1 MYRIPSTLNG
11 DLDYTQSLIDQFKT
25 GEIQAGQLKSNRV
38 PMGIYEQRK
47 NQHYM
52 LRLRCAGGLVT
63 PEQLAKIAFVGHQLS
78 TSHLHVTTRQ
88 EIQIHNVDIE
98 DAIPALKKL
107 EKVGISSAGGGGNTV
122 RNMMVD
128 DRSGLTADEE
138 FDVYPYVE
146 ELTSRLI
153 AEKDSFTMPR
163 KYKVAIDTSVA
174 TANYSYIADLGLQA
188 RIKDGQRGFR
198 VLIAG
203 SAASNA
209 HTGWE
214 VFDFLPEK
222 DLYRAAKALKNW
234 FHKYGNRR
242 NRHKARMRYVFYKYG
257 TEEAKRLYLE
267 EFEELKKDGSIDF
280 EASALPLE
288 HHKPSFSPLGEKEVK
303 SEERRVKN
311 SNPLGVPADLQSDG
325 KQGTSK
331 NEIIDVEAFETW
343 KRRYAHK
350 QTNAEGLKENLWYA
364 YIPLRHGNNSTDFF
378 AEVAEYLGNYG
389 NDVIRF
395 TKKEQIQVRNI
406 PEEYLTNI
414 YAFFKKLGVYQ
425 IDYPVVVT
433 NLTCCTGADTC
444 RLGICLPKGA
454 IDGIAKQLLD
464 SDLNLDAIPDFELR
478 MNGCTNICALATW
491 GDLGFSG
498 RVGRVGDDPY
508 PAYTIWLPVKGKHEI
523 DLQQGYI
530 AAKKIPAFVE
540 DYLRDVIAEQANY
553 ADYYEYVAKRGV
565 NIVKDLIAKY
575 KEVAPYSEKPDTFFD
590 FGDDEKFSLI
600 KYGKA
605 ECSAGLFDIIEID
618 QDTIREK
625 RKEVE
630 QLLENT
636 PQGVPADLQSAGKQA
651 ISGGSKVP
659 ADLKSDGKQ
668 GTSKI
673 EKLLHDIVFSENRML
688 LVTRG
693 LDPRTDEDVYQGF
706 EKEFIAAGIIPQ
718 KFKVL
723 TEKAR
728 NNESLISEKPLID
741 ELADLLND
749 LYQNMDD
756 SLQFKLPAA
765 QSPTDN
771 TDNTD
776 SKEKSAES
784 AKSARPKNGSE
795 KEEKSVSSV
804 KSVGQKTGS
813 EKEEKSVSS
822 VKSVGQKNTS
832 EKEQKSVSSVKS
844 ARQKNTSEKEQK
856 SSAGEPEAISPD
868 VKKDFRGVMCPMN
881 FVKTKIALTP
891 MQSGQILEI
900 LLDDG
905 APIENVPGSVK
916 NEGHTILSTEKVEN
930 YWKVLIKKK

>member
-11 DLDYTQSLIDQFKT
+11 DLDYTQSLIDQFKA

-188 RIKDGQRGFR
+188 RIKDGERGFR

-280 EASALPLE
+280 EAPALPLE
-288 HHKPSFSPLGEKEVK
+288 HHKPSFSPLDA
-303 SEERRVKN
+303 
-311 SNPLGVPADLQSDG
+311 PTD
-325 KQGTSK
+325 
-331 NEIIDVEAFETW
+331 FETW

-414 YAFFKKLGVYQ
+414 YAFFKKLGIYQ

-508 PAYTIWLPVKGKHEI
+508 PAYTVWLPVKGKHEI

-575 KEVAPYSEKPDTFFD
+575 KEIAPYSEEPDTFFD

-630 QLLENT
+630 LL
-636 PQGVPADLQSAGKQA
+636 K
-651 ISGGSKVP
+651 
-659 ADLKSDGKQ
+659 

-693 LDPRTDEDVYQGF
+693 LDPRTDDDVYNGF

-718 KFKVL
+718 KFKIL
-723 TEKAR
+723 TDKAR
-728 NNESLISEKPLID
+728 NNESLIAYKPLID

-756 SLQFKLPAA
+756 SLQFKLPA
-765 QSPTDN
+765 
-771 TDNTD
+771 
-776 SKEKSAES
+776 EKASVEQVSEEKNSEEKASAEEE
-784 AKSARPKNGSE
+784 SE
-795 KEEKSVSSV
+795 NIV
-804 KSVGQKTGS
+804 
-813 EKEEKSVSS
+813 
-822 VKSVGQKNTS
+822 
-832 EKEQKSVSSVKS
+832 
-844 ARQKNTSEKEQK
+844 
-856 SSAGEPEAISPD
+856 PD

-930 YWKVLIKKK
+930 HWKVLIRKK

>member
-11 DLDYTQSLIDQFKT
+11 DLDYTQSLIDQFKA

-280 EASALPLE
+280 EAPALPLE
-288 HHKPSFSPLGEKEVK
+288 HHKPNF
-303 SEERRVKN
+303 
-311 SNPLGVPADLQSDG
+311 PALKAPTD
-325 KQGTSK
+325 
-331 NEIIDVEAFETW
+331 FETW

-350 QTNAEGLKENLWYA
+350 QTNAKGLKENLWYA

-454 IDGIAKQLLD
+454 IDGIAKQLLN
-464 SDLNLDAIPDFELR
+464 SNLNLDAIPDFELR

-553 ADYYEYVAKRGV
+553 TDYYDYVAKRGV
-565 NIVKDLIAKY
+565 NIVKELIAKY
-575 KEVAPYSEKPDTFFD
+575 KEVAPYSEEPDTFFD

-630 QLLENT
+630 LLMGNI
-636 PQGVPADLQSAGKQA
+636 PQGIPADLQSDGKQA
-651 ISGGSKVP
+651 
-659 ADLKSDGKQ
+659 
-668 GTSKI
+668 TSKI

-723 TEKAR
+723 TDKAR
-728 NNESLISEKPLID
+728 NSESLIAEKPLID
-741 ELADLLND
+741 ELANLLND

-756 SLQFKLPAA
+756 SLQFKFPAV
-765 QSPTDN
+765 QSPTDF

-784 AKSARPKNGSE
+784 NSE
-795 KEEKSVSSV
+795 EEESVSFV
-804 KSVGQKTGS
+804 KSVGQKSRS
-813 EKEEKSVSS
+813 ENEEKSVSS

-832 EKEQKSVSSVKS
+832 E
-844 ARQKNTSEKEQK
+844 NEQK
-856 SSAGEPEAISPD
+856 SSAGEQEAISPD

>member
-11 DLDYTQSLIDQFKT
+11 DLDYTQSLIDQFKA
-25 GEIQAGQLKSNRV
+25 GEIPAGQLKSNRV

-280 EASALPLE
+280 KAPALPLE
-288 HHKPSFSPLGEKEVK
+288 HHKPNFPPLKA
-303 SEERRVKN
+303 
-311 SNPLGVPADLQSDG
+311 PTD
-325 KQGTSK
+325 
-331 NEIIDVEAFETW
+331 FETW

-454 IDGIAKQLLD
+454 IDGIAKQLLN
-464 SDLNLDAIPDFELR
+464 SNLNLDAIPDFELR

-540 DYLRDVIAEQANY
+540 DYLRDVIAEQVNY
-553 ADYYEYVAKRGV
+553 ADYYDYVAKRGV
-565 NIVKDLIAKY
+565 NIVKELIAKY
-575 KEVAPYSEKPDTFFD
+575 KEVAPYSEEPDTFFD

-630 QLLENT
+630 LLMGNT
-636 PQGVPADLQSAGKQA
+636 PQGVPADLQSDGKQA
-651 ISGGSKVP
+651 I
-659 ADLKSDGKQ
+659 
-668 GTSKI
+668 SKI

-693 LDPRTDEDVYQGF
+693 LDPRTDEDVYNGF

-723 TEKAR
+723 TDKAR
-728 NNESLISEKPLID
+728 NNESLIEQKPLID

-756 SLQFKLPAA
+756 SLQFKLPA
-765 QSPTDN
+765 
-771 TDNTD
+771 
-776 SKEKSAES
+776 EKTPVEQIA
-784 AKSARPKNGSE
+784 
-795 KEEKSVSSV
+795 EEKAPA
-804 KSVGQKTGS
+804 
-813 EKEEKSVSS
+813 EKASAAEETETIV
-822 VKSVGQKNTS
+822 
-832 EKEQKSVSSVKS
+832 
-844 ARQKNTSEKEQK
+844 
-856 SSAGEPEAISPD
+856 PD

>member
-11 DLDYTQSLIDQFKT
+11 DLDYTQSLIDQFKA

-122 RNMMVD
+122 RNIMVD

-280 EASALPLE
+280 EAPALPLE
-288 HHKPSFSPLGEKEVK
+288 HHKPNFPPLKT
-303 SEERRVKN
+303 
-311 SNPLGVPADLQSDG
+311 PTD
-325 KQGTSK
+325 
-331 NEIIDVEAFETW
+331 FETW

-454 IDGIAKQLLD
+454 IDGIAKQLLN
-464 SDLNLDAIPDFELR
+464 SNLNLDAIPDFELR

-540 DYLRDVIAEQANY
+540 DYLRDVIAEKANY
-553 ADYYEYVAKRGV
+553 ADYYDYVAKRGV
-565 NIVKDLIAKY
+565 NIVKELIAKY
-575 KEVAPYSEKPDTFFD
+575 KEVAPYSEEPDTFFD

-630 QLLENT
+630 QLL
-636 PQGVPADLQSAGKQA
+636 
-651 ISGGSKVP
+651 
-659 ADLKSDGKQ
+659 SDGKQ
-668 GTSKI
+668 NTGKI

-693 LDPRTDEDVYQGF
+693 LDPRTDEDVYYGF

-723 TEKAR
+723 TDKAR
-728 NNESLISEKPLID
+728 NNESLIEQKPLID

-756 SLQFKLPAA
+756 SLQFKLPAV
-765 QSPTDN
+765 QSPTDF

-776 SKEKSAES
+776 SKGKSA
-784 AKSARPKNGSE
+784 
-795 KEEKSVSSV
+795 
-804 KSVGQKTGS
+804 GQKNRS
-813 EKEEKSVSS
+813 EDEEKSVSS

-832 EKEQKSVSSVKS
+832 E
-844 ARQKNTSEKEQK
+844 NEQK
-856 SSAGEPEAISPD
+856 SSAGEPEAVSPD

-916 NEGHTILSTEKVEN
+916 NEGHTILFTEKVEN

>member
-280 EASALPLE
+280 EAPTLPLE
-288 HHKPSFSPLGEKEVK
+288 HHKPSFSPLSEKEVK
-303 SEERRVKN
+303 SEERRVNN
-311 SNPLGVPADLQSDG
+311 SSDFFD
-325 KQGTSK
+325 S
-331 NEIIDVEAFETW
+331 EAFETW

-454 IDGIAKQLLD
+454 IDGIAKQLLN

-553 ADYYEYVAKRGV
+553 ADYYDYVAKRGV
-565 NIVKDLIAKY
+565 NIVKELIAKY
-575 KEVAPYSEKPDTFFD
+575 KEVAPYSEEPDTFFD

-630 QLLENT
+630 LLMGNT
-636 PQGVPADLQSAGKQA
+636 PQGVPADLQS
-651 ISGGSKVP
+651 
-659 ADLKSDGKQ
+659 DGKQ
-668 GTSKI
+668 ETSKI

-693 LDPRTDEDVYQGF
+693 LDPRTDEDVYNGF

-723 TEKAR
+723 TDKAR
-728 NNESLISEKPLID
+728 NNESLIAEKPLID

-756 SLQFKLPAA
+756 SLQFKLPAV

-771 TDNTD
+771 TD
-776 SKEKSAES
+776 SKGKSAES
-784 AKSARPKNGSE
+784 NS
-795 KEEKSVSSV
+795 KEEKSA
-804 KSVGQKTGS
+804 GQKNRS
-813 EKEEKSVSS
+813 EKED
-822 VKSVGQKNTS
+822 
-832 EKEQKSVSSVKS
+832 KSVSSVKS
-844 ARQKNTSEKEQK
+844 AGQKNTNENEQK
-856 SSAGEPEAISPD
+856 SSAGEPGATSPD

>member
-11 DLDYTQSLIDQFKT
+11 DLDYTQSLIDQFKA

-280 EASALPLE
+280 EAPALPLE
-288 HHKPSFSPLGEKEVK
+288 HHKPNF
-303 SEERRVKN
+303 
-311 SNPLGVPADLQSDG
+311 PALNAPTD
-325 KQGTSK
+325 
-331 NEIIDVEAFETW
+331 FETW
-343 KRRYAHK
+343 KHRYAHK

-454 IDGIAKQLLD
+454 IDGIAKQLLN
-464 SDLNLDAIPDFELR
+464 SNLNLDAIPDFELR

-553 ADYYEYVAKRGV
+553 ADYYDYVAKRGV
-565 NIVKDLIAKY
+565 NIVKELIAKY
-575 KEVAPYSEKPDTFFD
+575 KEVAPYSEEPDTFFD

-630 QLLENT
+630 LLMGNT
-636 PQGVPADLQSAGKQA
+636 PLGVLADLQS
-651 ISGGSKVP
+651 
-659 ADLKSDGKQ
+659 DGKQ
-668 GTSKI
+668 ETSKI

-693 LDPRTDEDVYQGF
+693 LDPRTDEDVYNGF

-723 TEKAR
+723 TDKAR
-728 NNESLISEKPLID
+728 NNESLIEQKPLID

-756 SLQFKLPAA
+756 SLQFKLTA
-765 QSPTDN
+765 
-771 TDNTD
+771 
-776 SKEKSAES
+776 EKTPVEQVA
-784 AKSARPKNGSE
+784 
-795 KEEKSVSSV
+795 EEKNA
-804 KSVGQKTGS
+804 
-813 EKEEKSVSS
+813 EEKAPAEQVSE
-822 VKSVGQKNTS
+822 
-832 EKEQKSVSSVKS
+832 EKAPAEKAS
-844 ARQKNTSEKEQK
+844 AAEETET
-856 SSAGEPEAISPD
+856 IVPD

-891 MQSGQILEI
+891 MLSGQILEI

>member
-1 MYRIPSTLNG
+1 
-11 DLDYTQSLIDQFKT
+11 
-25 GEIQAGQLKSNRV
+25 
-38 PMGIYEQRK
+38 
-47 NQHYM
+47 
-52 LRLRCAGGLVT
+52 
-63 PEQLAKIAFVGHQLS
+63 
-78 TSHLHVTTRQ
+78 
-88 EIQIHNVDIE
+88 
-98 DAIPALKKL
+98 
-107 EKVGISSAGGGGNTV
+107 
-122 RNMMVD
+122 
-128 DRSGLTADEE
+128 
-138 FDVYPYVE
+138 
-146 ELTSRLI
+146 
-153 AEKDSFTMPR
+153 
-163 KYKVAIDTSVA
+163 
-174 TANYSYIADLGLQA
+174 
-188 RIKDGQRGFR
+188 
-198 VLIAG
+198 
-203 SAASNA
+203 
-209 HTGWE
+209 
-214 VFDFLPEK
+214 
-222 DLYRAAKALKNW
+222 
-234 FHKYGNRR
+234 
-242 NRHKARMRYVFYKYG
+242 MRYVFYKYG

-267 EFEELKKDGSIDF
+267 EFKELKKDGSIDF
-280 EASALPLE
+280 EAPALPLE
-288 HHKPSFSPLGEKEVK
+288 HHKPNFPPLKA
-303 SEERRVKN
+303 
-311 SNPLGVPADLQSDG
+311 PTD
-325 KQGTSK
+325 
-331 NEIIDVEAFETW
+331 FETW

-454 IDGIAKQLLD
+454 IDGIAKQLLN
-464 SDLNLDAIPDFELR
+464 SNLNLDAIPDFELR

-553 ADYYEYVAKRGV
+553 ADYYDYVAKRGV

-575 KEVAPYSEKPDTFFD
+575 KEVAPYSEEPDTFFD

-630 QLLENT
+630 QLL
-636 PQGVPADLQSAGKQA
+636 
-651 ISGGSKVP
+651 
-659 ADLKSDGKQ
+659 SDGKQ
-668 GTSKI
+668 NTGKI

-693 LDPRTDEDVYQGF
+693 LDPRTDEDVYNGF

-718 KFKVL
+718 KFKIL
-723 TEKAR
+723 TDKAR
-728 NNESLISEKPLID
+728 NNESLIAEKPLID
-741 ELADLLND
+741 ELAQLLND

-756 SLQFKLPAA
+756 SLQFKLPSDNS
-765 QSPTDN
+765 QTDAK
-771 TDNTD
+771 D
-776 SKEKSAES
+776 SKEKDNQ
-784 AKSARPKNGSE
+784 K
-795 KEEKSVSSV
+795 EKSVESV
-804 KSVGQKTGS
+804 KSVCVS
-813 EKEEKSVSS
+813 KS
-822 VKSVGQKNTS
+822 KNAND
-832 EKEQKSVSSVKS
+832 KS
-844 ARQKNTSEKEQK
+844 AEST
-856 SSAGEPEAISPD
+856 AISL
-868 VKKDFRGVMCPMN
+868 M
-881 FVKTKIALTP
+881 
-891 MQSGQILEI
+891 
-900 LLDDG
+900 
-905 APIENVPGSVK
+905 
-916 NEGHTILSTEKVEN
+916 
-930 YWKVLIKKK
+930 

>member
-11 DLDYTQSLIDQFKT
+11 DLDYTQSLIDQFKA

-280 EASALPLE
+280 EAPALPLE
-288 HHKPSFSPLGEKEVK
+288 HHKPSFSPLSEKEVK
-303 SEERRVKN
+303 SEERRVNN
-311 SNPLGVPADLQSDG
+311 SCDFFDA
-325 KQGTSK
+325 
-331 NEIIDVEAFETW
+331 EAFETW

-454 IDGIAKQLLD
+454 IDGIAKQLLN

-575 KEVAPYSEKPDTFFD
+575 KEIAPYSEEPDTFFD

-630 QLLENT
+630 QLLGNI
-636 PQGVPADLQSAGKQA
+636 PQGIPADLQS
-651 ISGGSKVP
+651 
-659 ADLKSDGKQ
+659 DGKQ
-668 GTSKI
+668 ETSKI

-693 LDPRTDEDVYQGF
+693 LDPRTDEDVYNGF

-723 TEKAR
+723 TDKAR
-728 NNESLISEKPLID
+728 NNESLIAEKPLID

-756 SLQFKLPAA
+756 SLQFKLPAV
-765 QSPTDN
+765 QGPTDN

-776 SKEKSAES
+776 SKEKSVGEE
-784 AKSARPKNGSE
+784 NGSE
-795 KEEKSVSSV
+795 N
-804 KSVGQKTGS
+804 
-813 EKEEKSVSS
+813 EEKSVSS

-832 EKEQKSVSSVKS
+832 ENEQKSVSSVKS
-844 ARQKNTSEKEQK
+844 AGQKDASENEQK

-868 VKKDFRGVMCPMN
+868 IKKDFRGVMCPMN

>member
-11 DLDYTQSLIDQFKT
+11 DLDYTQSLIDQFKA

-163 KYKVAIDTSVA
+163 KYKVAIDTNVA

-257 TEEAKRLYLE
+257 TEEAKRLYLD

-280 EASALPLE
+280 EAPALPLE
-288 HHKPSFSPLGEKEVK
+288 HHKPNFPPLKT
-303 SEERRVKN
+303 
-311 SNPLGVPADLQSDG
+311 PTD
-325 KQGTSK
+325 
-331 NEIIDVEAFETW
+331 FETW

-454 IDGIAKQLLD
+454 IDGIAKQLLN
-464 SDLNLDAIPDFELR
+464 SNLNLDAIPDFELR

-553 ADYYEYVAKRGV
+553 ADYYDYVAKRGV

-575 KEVAPYSEKPDTFFD
+575 KEVAPYSEEPDTFFD

-630 QLLENT
+630 LLMGNI
-636 PQGVPADLQSAGKQA
+636 PQGVPADLQS
-651 ISGGSKVP
+651 
-659 ADLKSDGKQ
+659 DGKQ
-668 GTSKI
+668 KTSKI

-706 EKEFIAAGIIPQ
+706 EKEFIAVGIIPQ

-728 NNESLISEKPLID
+728 NNKSLIAEKPLID
-741 ELADLLND
+741 ELAQLLND

-756 SLQFKLPAA
+756 SLQFKLPSDSS
-765 QSPTDN
+765 QTDAK
-771 TDNTD
+771 D
-776 SKEKSAES
+776 SKEKDNQKEKSVES
-784 AKSARPKNGSE
+784 VKSVGPKNGSE
-795 KEEKSVSSV
+795 
-804 KSVGQKTGS
+804 
-813 EKEEKSVSS
+813 
-822 VKSVGQKNTS
+822 N
-832 EKEQKSVSSVKS
+832 EQKSP
-844 ARQKNTSEKEQK
+844 
-856 SSAGEPEAISPD
+856 AGEPEAVSPD

>member
-11 DLDYTQSLIDQFKT
+11 DLDYTQSLIDQFKA

-214 VFDFLPEK
+214 VFYFLPEK

-280 EASALPLE
+280 EAPALPLE
-288 HHKPSFSPLGEKEVK
+288 HHKPNFPPLKA
-303 SEERRVKN
+303 
-311 SNPLGVPADLQSDG
+311 PTD
-325 KQGTSK
+325 
-331 NEIIDVEAFETW
+331 FETW

-454 IDGIAKQLLD
+454 IDGIAKQLLN
-464 SDLNLDAIPDFELR
+464 SNLNLDAIPDFELR

-530 AAKKIPAFVE
+530 TAKKIPAFVE

-553 ADYYEYVAKRGV
+553 ANYYDYVAKRGV
-565 NIVKDLIAKY
+565 NIVKELIAKY
-575 KEVAPYSEKPDTFFD
+575 KEVAPYSEEPDTFFD

-630 QLLENT
+630 LLMGNT
-636 PQGVPADLQSAGKQA
+636 PLGVPADLQS
-651 ISGGSKVP
+651 
-659 ADLKSDGKQ
+659 DGKQ
-668 GTSKI
+668 ETSKI

-693 LDPRTDEDVYQGF
+693 LDPRTDEDVYNGF

-723 TEKAR
+723 TDKAR
-728 NNESLISEKPLID
+728 NNKSLIAEKPLID
-741 ELADLLND
+741 ELAQLLND

-756 SLQFKLPAA
+756 SLQFKLPSDSS
-765 QSPTDN
+765 QTDAK
-771 TDNTD
+771 D
-776 SKEKSAES
+776 SKEKDNQ
-784 AKSARPKNGSE
+784 K
-795 KEEKSVSSV
+795 EKSVESV
-804 KSVGQKTGS
+804 KSVCVSESKNE
-813 EKEEKSVSS
+813 EKE
-822 VKSVGQKNTS
+822 
-832 EKEQKSVSSVKS
+832 S
-844 ARQKNTSEKEQK
+844 A
-856 SSAGEPEAISPD
+856 AISPD

>member
-11 DLDYTQSLIDQFKT
+11 DLDYTQSLIDQFKA

-267 EFEELKKDGSIDF
+267 EFEKLKKDGSIDF
-280 EASALPLE
+280 EAPALPLE
-288 HHKPSFSPLGEKEVK
+288 HHKPNFPPLKA
-303 SEERRVKN
+303 
-311 SNPLGVPADLQSDG
+311 PTD
-325 KQGTSK
+325 
-331 NEIIDVEAFETW
+331 FETW

-454 IDGIAKQLLD
+454 INGIAKQLLN

-553 ADYYEYVAKRGV
+553 ADYYDYVAKRGV

-575 KEVAPYSEKPDTFFD
+575 KEVAPYSEEPDTFFD

-630 QLLENT
+630 LLMGNI
-636 PQGVPADLQSAGKQA
+636 PQGVPADLQSDGKQA
-651 ISGGSKVP
+651 
-659 ADLKSDGKQ
+659 
-668 GTSKI
+668 TSKI

-693 LDPRTDEDVYQGF
+693 LDPRTDEDVYNGF

-723 TEKAR
+723 TDKAR
-728 NNESLISEKPLID
+728 NNESLIEQKPLID

-756 SLQFKLPAA
+756 SLQFKLP
-765 QSPTDN
+765 T
-771 TDNTD
+771 
-776 SKEKSAES
+776 EKTPVEQVV
-784 AKSARPKNGSE
+784 
-795 KEEKSVSSV
+795 EEKNA
-804 KSVGQKTGS
+804 
-813 EKEEKSVSS
+813 EEKAPAEQVSEEKAPAEQ
-822 VKSVGQKNTS
+822 VS
-832 EKEQKSVSSVKS
+832 EEKAPAEKAS
-844 ARQKNTSEKEQK
+844 AAEETET
-856 SSAGEPEAISPD
+856 IVPD

>member
-11 DLDYTQSLIDQFKT
+11 DLDYTQSLIDQFKA

-280 EASALPLE
+280 EAPALPLE
-288 HHKPSFSPLGEKEVK
+288 HHKPNF
-303 SEERRVKN
+303 
-311 SNPLGVPADLQSDG
+311 PALKAPTD
-325 KQGTSK
+325 
-331 NEIIDVEAFETW
+331 FETW

-454 IDGIAKQLLD
+454 IDGIAKQLLN
-464 SDLNLDAIPDFELR
+464 SNLNLDAIPDFELR

-553 ADYYEYVAKRGV
+553 ADYYDYVAKRGV
-565 NIVKDLIAKY
+565 NIVKELIAKY
-575 KEVAPYSEKPDTFFD
+575 KEVAPYSEEPDTFFD

-630 QLLENT
+630 LLMGNI
-636 PQGVPADLQSAGKQA
+636 PLGVTADLQS
-651 ISGGSKVP
+651 
-659 ADLKSDGKQ
+659 DGKQ
-668 GTSKI
+668 NTGKI

-693 LDPRTDEDVYQGF
+693 LDPRTDEDVYNGF

-723 TEKAR
+723 TDKAR
-728 NNESLISEKPLID
+728 NNESLIEQKPLID

-756 SLQFKLPAA
+756 SLQFKLPA
-765 QSPTDN
+765 
-771 TDNTD
+771 
-776 SKEKSAES
+776 EKTPVEQDA
-784 AKSARPKNGSE
+784 
-795 KEEKSVSSV
+795 EEKNA
-804 KSVGQKTGS
+804 
-813 EKEEKSVSS
+813 EEKAPAEQVSE
-822 VKSVGQKNTS
+822 
-832 EKEQKSVSSVKS
+832 EKAPAEKAS
-844 ARQKNTSEKEQK
+844 AAEETETI
-856 SSAGEPEAISPD
+856 APD

>member
-11 DLDYTQSLIDQFKT
+11 DLDYTQSLIDQFKA

-63 PEQLAKIAFVGHQLS
+63 PKQLAKIAFVGHQLS

-280 EASALPLE
+280 EAPALPLE
-288 HHKPSFSPLGEKEVK
+288 HHKPNFPPLKT
-303 SEERRVKN
+303 
-311 SNPLGVPADLQSDG
+311 PTD
-325 KQGTSK
+325 
-331 NEIIDVEAFETW
+331 FETW

-350 QTNAEGLKENLWYA
+350 QTNVEGLKENLWYA

-414 YAFFKKLGVYQ
+414 YVFFKKLGVYQ

-454 IDGIAKQLLD
+454 IDGIAKQLLN
-464 SDLNLDAIPDFELR
+464 SNLNLDAIPDFELR

-553 ADYYEYVAKRGV
+553 ADYYDYVAKRGV

-575 KEVAPYSEKPDTFFD
+575 KEVAPYSEEPDTFFD

-630 QLLENT
+630 LLMKNI
-636 PQGVPADLQSAGKQA
+636 PQGVSADLQADGKQA
-651 ISGGSKVP
+651 
-659 ADLKSDGKQ
+659 
-668 GTSKI
+668 TSKI

-693 LDPRTDEDVYQGF
+693 LDPRTDEDVYNGF

-723 TEKAR
+723 TDKAR
-728 NNESLISEKPLID
+728 NNESLIEQKPLID

-756 SLQFKLPAA
+756 SLQFKLPA
-765 QSPTDN
+765 
-771 TDNTD
+771 
-776 SKEKSAES
+776 EKTPVEQVA
-784 AKSARPKNGSE
+784 
-795 KEEKSVSSV
+795 EEK
-804 KSVGQKTGS
+804 TA
-813 EKEEKSVSS
+813 EEKAPAEQVSE
-822 VKSVGQKNTS
+822 
-832 EKEQKSVSSVKS
+832 EKAPAEKAS
-844 ARQKNTSEKEQK
+844 AAEETET
-856 SSAGEPEAISPD
+856 IVPD

>member
-11 DLDYTQSLIDQFKT
+11 DLDYTQSLIDQFKA

-78 TSHLHVTTRQ
+78 TSHLHITTRQ

-280 EASALPLE
+280 EAPALPLE
-288 HHKPSFSPLGEKEVK
+288 HHKPNFPPLKA
-303 SEERRVKN
+303 
-311 SNPLGVPADLQSDG
+311 PTD
-325 KQGTSK
+325 
-331 NEIIDVEAFETW
+331 FETW

-454 IDGIAKQLLD
+454 IDGIAKQLLN
-464 SDLNLDAIPDFELR
+464 SNLNLDAIPDFELR

-553 ADYYEYVAKRGV
+553 ADYYDYVAKRGV
-565 NIVKDLIAKY
+565 NIVKELIAKY
-575 KEVAPYSEKPDTFFD
+575 KEVAPYSEEPDTFFD

-630 QLLENT
+630 LLMGNT
-636 PQGVPADLQSAGKQA
+636 PQGVPADLQSDGKQA
-651 ISGGSKVP
+651 I
-659 ADLKSDGKQ
+659 
-668 GTSKI
+668 SKI

-693 LDPRTDEDVYQGF
+693 LDPRTDEDVYNGF

-723 TEKAR
+723 TDKAR
-728 NNESLISEKPLID
+728 NNESLIEQKPLID

-756 SLQFKLPAA
+756 SLQFKLTA
-765 QSPTDN
+765 
-771 TDNTD
+771 
-776 SKEKSAES
+776 EKTPVEQVS
-784 AKSARPKNGSE
+784 
-795 KEEKSVSSV
+795 EEKAPA
-804 KSVGQKTGS
+804 
-813 EKEEKSVSS
+813 EKASTAEETETIV
-822 VKSVGQKNTS
+822 
-832 EKEQKSVSSVKS
+832 
-844 ARQKNTSEKEQK
+844 
-856 SSAGEPEAISPD
+856 PD

>member
-11 DLDYTQSLIDQFKT
+11 DLDYTQSLIDQFKA

-280 EASALPLE
+280 EAPALPLE
-288 HHKPSFSPLGEKEVK
+288 HHKPNFPPLKA
-303 SEERRVKN
+303 
-311 SNPLGVPADLQSDG
+311 PTD
-325 KQGTSK
+325 
-331 NEIIDVEAFETW
+331 FETW

-425 IDYPVVVT
+425 LDYPVVVT

-454 IDGIAKQLLD
+454 IDGIAKQLLN
-464 SDLNLDAIPDFELR
+464 SNLNLDAIPDFELR

-553 ADYYEYVAKRGV
+553 ADYYDYVAKRGV
-565 NIVKDLIAKY
+565 NIVKELIAKY
-575 KEVAPYSEKPDTFFD
+575 KEVAPYSEEPDTFFD

-630 QLLENT
+630 LLMGNT
-636 PQGVPADLQSAGKQA
+636 PQGVPADLQS
-651 ISGGSKVP
+651 
-659 ADLKSDGKQ
+659 DGKQ
-668 GTSKI
+668 ETSKI

-693 LDPRTDEDVYQGF
+693 LDPRTDEDVYNGF

-723 TEKAR
+723 TDKAR
-728 NNESLISEKPLID
+728 NNESLIEQKPLID

-756 SLQFKLPAA
+756 SLQFKLPA
-765 QSPTDN
+765 
-771 TDNTD
+771 
-776 SKEKSAES
+776 EKTPVEQVA
-784 AKSARPKNGSE
+784 
-795 KEEKSVSSV
+795 EEKAA
-804 KSVGQKTGS
+804 
-813 EKEEKSVSS
+813 EEKTPAEQVSE
-822 VKSVGQKNTS
+822 
-832 EKEQKSVSSVKS
+832 EKAPAEKAS
-844 ARQKNTSEKEQK
+844 AAEETET
-856 SSAGEPEAISPD
+856 IVPD

>member
-11 DLDYTQSLIDQFKT
+11 DLDYTQSLINQFKA

-280 EASALPLE
+280 EAPALPLE
-288 HHKPSFSPLGEKEVK
+288 HHKPSFSPLSEKEVK

-311 SNPLGVPADLQSDG
+311 SSDFFD
-325 KQGTSK
+325 S
-331 NEIIDVEAFETW
+331 EAFETW

-389 NDVIRF
+389 NNVIRF

-454 IDGIAKQLLD
+454 IDGIAKQLLN
-464 SDLNLDAIPDFELR
+464 SNLNLDAIPDFELR

-553 ADYYEYVAKRGV
+553 ADYYDYVAKRGV
-565 NIVKDLIAKY
+565 NIVKKLIAKY
-575 KEVAPYSEKPDTFFD
+575 KEVAPYSEEPDTFFD

-630 QLLENT
+630 LLMGNT
-636 PQGVPADLQSAGKQA
+636 PQGVTADLQS
-651 ISGGSKVP
+651 
-659 ADLKSDGKQ
+659 DGKQ
-668 GTSKI
+668 ETSKI

-693 LDPRTDEDVYQGF
+693 LDPRTDEDVYNGF

-723 TEKAR
+723 TDKAR
-728 NNESLISEKPLID
+728 NNESLIAEKPLID

-756 SLQFKLPAA
+756 SLQFKLPAV
-765 QSPTDN
+765 QSPTDF

-776 SKEKSAES
+776 SKEKSAGQKNRSEDED
-784 AKSARPKNGSE
+784 KSVSSVKSVGQRNRSE
-795 KEEKSVSSV
+795 NEEKSVSSV
-804 KSVGQKTGS
+804 KSVGQKS
-813 EKEEKSVSS
+813 
-822 VKSVGQKNTS
+822 TS
-832 EKEQKSVSSVKS
+832 E
-844 ARQKNTSEKEQK
+844 NEQK

>member
-11 DLDYTQSLIDQFKT
+11 DLDYTQSLINQFKA

-280 EASALPLE
+280 EAPALPLE
-288 HHKPSFSPLGEKEVK
+288 HHKPSFSPLSEKEVK

-311 SNPLGVPADLQSDG
+311 SSDFFD
-325 KQGTSK
+325 S
-331 NEIIDVEAFETW
+331 EAFETW

-378 AEVAEYLGNYG
+378 AEVAEYLCNYG

-454 IDGIAKQLLD
+454 IDGIAKQLLN

-553 ADYYEYVAKRGV
+553 ADYYDYVAKRGV
-565 NIVKDLIAKY
+565 NIVKKLIAKY
-575 KEVAPYSEKPDTFFD
+575 KEVAPYSEEPDTFFD

-630 QLLENT
+630 LLMGNT
-636 PQGVPADLQSAGKQA
+636 PQGVTADLQS
-651 ISGGSKVP
+651 
-659 ADLKSDGKQ
+659 DGKQ
-668 GTSKI
+668 ETSKI

-693 LDPRTDEDVYQGF
+693 LDPRTDEDVYNGF

-723 TEKAR
+723 TDKAR
-728 NNESLISEKPLID
+728 NNESLIEQKPLID

-756 SLQFKLPAA
+756 SLQFKLPAV
-765 QSPTDN
+765 QSPTDF

-776 SKEKSAES
+776 SKEKSAGQ
-784 AKSARPKNGSE
+784 KNRSE
-795 KEEKSVSSV
+795 DEDKSVSSV
-804 KSVGQKTGS
+804 KSVGQKSRS
-813 EKEEKSVSS
+813 ENEEESVSS
-822 VKSVGQKNTS
+822 VKSVGQKSRS
-832 EKEQKSVSSVKS
+832 E
-844 ARQKNTSEKEQK
+844 NEQK

-891 MQSGQILEI
+891 MQSRQILEI

>member
-11 DLDYTQSLIDQFKT
+11 DLDYTQSLIDQFKA

-280 EASALPLE
+280 EAPALPLE
-288 HHKPSFSPLGEKEVK
+288 HHKPSFSPLDA
-303 SEERRVKN
+303 
-311 SNPLGVPADLQSDG
+311 PTD
-325 KQGTSK
+325 
-331 NEIIDVEAFETW
+331 FETW

-350 QTNAEGLKENLWYA
+350 QSNAEGLKENLWYA

-553 ADYYEYVAKRGV
+553 ADYYDYVAKRGV
-565 NIVKDLIAKY
+565 NIVKELIAKY
-575 KEVAPYSEKPDTFFD
+575 KEVAPYSEEPDTFFD

-630 QLLENT
+630 QLE
-636 PQGVPADLQSAGKQA
+636 D
-651 ISGGSKVP
+651 
-659 ADLKSDGKQ
+659 
-668 GTSKI
+668 TSKI

-693 LDPRTDEDVYQGF
+693 LDPRTDEDVYNGF

-723 TEKAR
+723 TDKAR
-728 NNESLISEKPLID
+728 NNESLIAEKPLID

-756 SLQFKLPAA
+756 SLQFKLPAD
-765 QSPTDN
+765 QSPTDF
-771 TDNTD
+771 TENTD

-784 AKSARPKNGSE
+784 NS

-804 KSVGQKTGS
+804 KSVGQR
-813 EKEEKSVSS
+813 
-822 VKSVGQKNTS
+822 NTS
-832 EKEQKSVSSVKS
+832 E
-844 ARQKNTSEKEQK
+844 NEQK

>member
-11 DLDYTQSLIDQFKT
+11 DLDYTQSLIDQFKA

-163 KYKVAIDTSVA
+163 KYKVAIDTSVE

-188 RIKDGQRGFR
+188 RIKDGKRGFR

-214 VFDFLPEK
+214 VFDFLPEV

-257 TEEAKRLYLE
+257 SEEAKRLYLE
-267 EFEELKKDGSIDF
+267 EFDALKKDGSMDF
-280 EASALPLE
+280 HAPALPLE
-288 HHKPSFSPLGEKEVK
+288 HHKPAFAPLHDDSESF
-303 SEERRVKN
+303 
-311 SNPLGVPADLQSDG
+311 
-325 KQGTSK
+325 
-331 NEIIDVEAFETW
+331 EIW
-343 KRRYAHK
+343 KKRYAHK
-350 QTNAEGLKENLWYA
+350 QTNAEGLKENLWFA
-364 YIPLRHGNNSTDFF
+364 YIPLKHGNNSTDFF

-406 PEEYLTNI
+406 PEEYLPNI
-414 YAFFKKLGVYQ
+414 YAFFKKLGIYQ
-425 IDYPVVVT
+425 VDYPVVVT

-454 IDGIAKQLLD
+454 IDGIAKQLLA
-464 SDLNLDAIPDFELR
+464 SDLDLDAIPDFELR

-508 PAYTIWLPVKGKHEI
+508 PAYTVWLPVKGKHEI

-553 ADYYEYVAKRGV
+553 TDYYDYVAQRGKD
-565 NIVKDLIAKY
+565 IVKDLLAKY
-575 KEVAPYSEKPDTFFD
+575 KEVAPFSEEPDTFYD

-625 RKEVE
+625 RAEVE
-630 QLLENT
+630 KT
-636 PQGVPADLQSAGKQA
+636 KDA
-651 ISGGSKVP
+651 
-659 ADLKSDGKQ
+659 
-668 GTSKI
+668 SKI

-693 LDPRTDEDVYQGF
+693 LDPRTDDDVYNGF
-706 EKEFIAAGIIPQ
+706 EKEFIAVGIIPQ

-723 TEKAR
+723 TDKAR
-728 NNESLISEKPLID
+728 NNESLIADKALID
-741 ELADLLND
+741 ELADLLNE
-749 LYQNMDD
+749 LYKNMDD
-756 SLQFKLPAA
+756 SLQFKLPNENAEVDA
-765 QSPTDN
+765 KQ
-771 TDNTD
+771 
-776 SKEKSAES
+776 AES
-784 AKSARPKNGSE
+784 KDANPAD
-795 KEEKSVSSV
+795 
-804 KSVGQKTGS
+804 
-813 EKEEKSVSS
+813 
-822 VKSVGQKNTS
+822 
-832 EKEQKSVSSVKS
+832 
-844 ARQKNTSEKEQK
+844 K
-856 SSAGEPEAISPD
+856 SSDASDGVQPD

-891 MQSGQILEI
+891 MKSGQILEI

-916 NEGHTILSTEKVEN
+916 NEGHTVLSTEKVEN
-930 YWKVLIKKK
+930 YWKVLIRKK

>member
-11 DLDYTQSLIDQFKT
+11 DLDYTQSLIDQFKA

-280 EASALPLE
+280 EAPALPLE
-288 HHKPSFSPLGEKEVK
+288 HHKPNFPPLKVWNET
-303 SEERRVKN
+303 
-311 SNPLGVPADLQSDG
+311 PLGVPADLQSDG
-325 KQGTSK
+325 KQRTSK
-331 NEIIDVEAFETW
+331 NEIIDSETFETW

-350 QTNAEGLKENLWYA
+350 QTNAEGLKENLWYT

-454 IDGIAKQLLD
+454 IDGIAKQLLN

-565 NIVKDLIAKY
+565 NIVKNLIAKY
-575 KEVAPYSEKPDTFFD
+575 KEIAPYSEEPDTFFD

-630 QLLENT
+630 LLMGNT
-636 PQGVPADLQSAGKQA
+636 PQGVPADLQSDGKQA
-651 ISGGSKVP
+651 
-659 ADLKSDGKQ
+659 
-668 GTSKI
+668 TSKI

-693 LDPRTDEDVYQGF
+693 LDPRTDEDVYNGF
-706 EKEFIAAGIIPQ
+706 EKEFIAADIIPQ

-723 TEKAR
+723 TNKAR
-728 NNESLISEKPLID
+728 NSESLIAEKPLID

-756 SLQFKLPAA
+756 SLQFKLPAV
-765 QSPTDN
+765 QSPTDF
-771 TDNTD
+771 TDNTN

-784 AKSARPKNGSE
+784 ARLKNRSE
-795 KEEKSVSSV
+795 NEEKSVSSV
-804 KSVGQKTGS
+804 KSA
-813 EKEEKSVSS
+813 
-822 VKSVGQKNTS
+822 GQKNTN
-832 EKEQKSVSSVKS
+832 E
-844 ARQKNTSEKEQK
+844 NEQK

-900 LLDDG
+900 LLDEG

-930 YWKVLIKKK
+930 YWKVLIRKK

>member
-11 DLDYTQSLIDQFKT
+11 DLDYTQSLIDQFKA

-267 EFEELKKDGSIDF
+267 EFEKLKKDGSIDF
-280 EASALPLE
+280 EAPALPLE
-288 HHKPSFSPLGEKEVK
+288 HHKP
-303 SEERRVKN
+303 N
-311 SNPLGVPADLQSDG
+311 IPALKAPTD
-325 KQGTSK
+325 
-331 NEIIDVEAFETW
+331 FETW

-454 IDGIAKQLLD
+454 IDGIAKQLLN
-464 SDLNLDAIPDFELR
+464 SNLNLDAIPDFELR

-553 ADYYEYVAKRGV
+553 ADYYDYVAKRGV

-575 KEVAPYSEKPDTFFD
+575 KEVAPYAEEPDTFFD

-630 QLLENT
+630 LLMKNI
-636 PQGVPADLQSAGKQA
+636 PQGVSADLQADGKQA
-651 ISGGSKVP
+651 
-659 ADLKSDGKQ
+659 
-668 GTSKI
+668 TSKI

-693 LDPRTDEDVYQGF
+693 LDPRTDEDVYNGF

-723 TEKAR
+723 TDKAR
-728 NNESLISEKPLID
+728 NNESLIEQKPLID

-756 SLQFKLPAA
+756 SLQFKLPA
-765 QSPTDN
+765 
-771 TDNTD
+771 
-776 SKEKSAES
+776 EKTPVEQVA
-784 AKSARPKNGSE
+784 
-795 KEEKSVSSV
+795 EEKNA
-804 KSVGQKTGS
+804 
-813 EKEEKSVSS
+813 EEKAPAEQVSE
-822 VKSVGQKNTS
+822 
-832 EKEQKSVSSVKS
+832 EKAPAEKAS
-844 ARQKNTSEKEQK
+844 AAEETET
-856 SSAGEPEAISPD
+856 IVPD

>member
-11 DLDYTQSLIDQFKT
+11 DLDYTQSLIDQFKA

-107 EKVGISSAGGGGNTV
+107 EKVGISSVGGGGNTV

-214 VFDFLPEK
+214 VFDFLTEK

-280 EASALPLE
+280 KASALPLV
-288 HHKPSFSPLGEKEVK
+288 HHKPNFPPLKA
-303 SEERRVKN
+303 
-311 SNPLGVPADLQSDG
+311 PTD
-325 KQGTSK
+325 
-331 NEIIDVEAFETW
+331 FETW

-454 IDGIAKQLLD
+454 IDGIAKQLLN
-464 SDLNLDAIPDFELR
+464 SNLNLDAIPDFELR

-553 ADYYEYVAKRGV
+553 ADYYDYVAKRGV

-575 KEVAPYSEKPDTFFD
+575 KEVAPYSEEPDTFFD

-630 QLLENT
+630 QLE
-636 PQGVPADLQSAGKQA
+636 D
-651 ISGGSKVP
+651 
-659 ADLKSDGKQ
+659 
-668 GTSKI
+668 TSKI

-693 LDPRTDEDVYQGF
+693 LDPRTDEDVYNGF
-706 EKEFIAAGIIPQ
+706 EKEFIAAGIIPK

-723 TEKAR
+723 TDKAR

-756 SLQFKLPAA
+756 SLQFKLPA
-765 QSPTDN
+765 
-771 TDNTD
+771 
-776 SKEKSAES
+776 EKTPVEQVAVE
-784 AKSARPKNGSE
+784 KNA
-795 KEEKSVSSV
+795 EEKAPAEQVS
-804 KSVGQKTGS
+804 
-813 EKEEKSVSS
+813 EEKAPA
-822 VKSVGQKNTS
+822 
-832 EKEQKSVSSVKS
+832 EKAS
-844 ARQKNTSEKEQK
+844 AAEETET
-856 SSAGEPEAISPD
+856 IVPD

-930 YWKVLIKKK
+930 YWKVLIRKK

>member
-11 DLDYTQSLIDQFKT
+11 DLDYTQSLIDQFKA

-280 EASALPLE
+280 KAPALPLV
-288 HHKPSFSPLGEKEVK
+288 HHKPNFPPLKA
-303 SEERRVKN
+303 
-311 SNPLGVPADLQSDG
+311 PTD
-325 KQGTSK
+325 
-331 NEIIDVEAFETW
+331 FETW

-454 IDGIAKQLLD
+454 IDGIAKQLLN
-464 SDLNLDAIPDFELR
+464 SNLNLDAIPDFELR

-553 ADYYEYVAKRGV
+553 ADYYDYVAKRGV
-565 NIVKDLIAKY
+565 NIVKELIAKY
-575 KEVAPYSEKPDTFFD
+575 KEVAPYAEEPDTFFD

-630 QLLENT
+630 LLMGNT
-636 PQGVPADLQSAGKQA
+636 PQGVPADLQSDGKQA
-651 ISGGSKVP
+651 I
-659 ADLKSDGKQ
+659 
-668 GTSKI
+668 SKI

-693 LDPRTDEDVYQGF
+693 LDPRTDEDVYNGF

-723 TEKAR
+723 TDKAR
-728 NNESLISEKPLID
+728 NNKSLIAEKPLID
-741 ELADLLND
+741 ELAQLLND

-756 SLQFKLPAA
+756 SLQFKLPSDSS
-765 QSPTDN
+765 QTDAK
-771 TDNTD
+771 D
-776 SKEKSAES
+776 SKEKDNQ
-784 AKSARPKNGSE
+784 K
-795 KEEKSVSSV
+795 EKSVESV
-804 KSVGQKTGS
+804 KSVCVSESKNE
-813 EKEEKSVSS
+813 EKE
-822 VKSVGQKNTS
+822 
-832 EKEQKSVSSVKS
+832 S
-844 ARQKNTSEKEQK
+844 A
-856 SSAGEPEAISPD
+856 AISPD

>member
-11 DLDYTQSLIDQFKT
+11 DLDYTQSLIDQFKA

-163 KYKVAIDTSVA
+163 KYKVAIDTSEA

-267 EFEELKKDGSIDF
+267 EFEKLKKDGSIDF
-280 EASALPLE
+280 EAPALPLE
-288 HHKPSFSPLGEKEVK
+288 HHKPNF
-303 SEERRVKN
+303 
-311 SNPLGVPADLQSDG
+311 PALKAPTD
-325 KQGTSK
+325 
-331 NEIIDVEAFETW
+331 FETW

-454 IDGIAKQLLD
+454 IDGIAKQLLN

-553 ADYYEYVAKRGV
+553 ADYYDYVAKRGV
-565 NIVKDLIAKY
+565 NIVKELIAKY
-575 KEVAPYSEKPDTFFD
+575 KEVAPYSEEPDTFFD

-630 QLLENT
+630 LLMGNI
-636 PQGVPADLQSAGKQA
+636 PQGVPTDLQ
-651 ISGGSKVP
+651 
-659 ADLKSDGKQ
+659 SDGKQ
-668 GTSKI
+668 ATSKI

-693 LDPRTDEDVYQGF
+693 LDPRTDEDVYNGF

-723 TEKAR
+723 TDKAR
-728 NNESLISEKPLID
+728 NNESLIEQKPLID

-756 SLQFKLPAA
+756 SLQFKLPA
-765 QSPTDN
+765 
-771 TDNTD
+771 
-776 SKEKSAES
+776 EKTPVEQVA
-784 AKSARPKNGSE
+784 
-795 KEEKSVSSV
+795 EEKNA
-804 KSVGQKTGS
+804 
-813 EKEEKSVSS
+813 EEKAPA
-822 VKSVGQKNTS
+822 
-832 EKEQKSVSSVKS
+832 EKAS
-844 ARQKNTSEKEQK
+844 AAEETET
-856 SSAGEPEAISPD
+856 IVPD

>member
-11 DLDYTQSLIDQFKT
+11 DLDYTQSLIDQFKA

-267 EFEELKKDGSIDF
+267 EFEELKQDGSIDF
-280 EASALPLE
+280 EAPALPLE
-288 HHKPSFSPLGEKEVK
+288 HHKPNFPPLKA
-303 SEERRVKN
+303 
-311 SNPLGVPADLQSDG
+311 PTDF
-325 KQGTSK
+325 
-331 NEIIDVEAFETW
+331 EIW

-553 ADYYEYVAKRGV
+553 ADYYDYVAKRGV
-565 NIVKDLIAKY
+565 NIVKELIAKY
-575 KEVAPYSEKPDTFFD
+575 KEVAPYAEEPDTFFD

-625 RKEVE
+625 LGEIDKI
-630 QLLENT
+630 LCNDKSHT
-636 PQGVPADLQSAGKQA
+636 DLTNLTDIVNEEDAK
-651 ISGGSKVP
+651 
-659 ADLKSDGKQ
+659 
-668 GTSKI
+668 KI
-673 EKLLHDIVFSENRML
+673 EKLLHNIVFSENRML

-706 EKEFIAAGIIPQ
+706 EKEFIAVGIIPQ

-723 TEKAR
+723 TDKAR
-728 NNESLISEKPLID
+728 NNKSLIAEKPLID

-756 SLQFKLPAA
+756 SLQFKLPAV
-765 QSPTDN
+765 QSPTDF

-776 SKEKSAES
+776 SKGKSAGQ
-784 AKSARPKNGSE
+784 KNRSE
-795 KEEKSVSSV
+795 NEEKSVSSV
-804 KSVGQKTGS
+804 KSVGQKD
-813 EKEEKSVSS
+813 
-822 VKSVGQKNTS
+822 TS
-832 EKEQKSVSSVKS
+832 E
-844 ARQKNTSEKEQK
+844 NEQK
-856 SSAGEPEAISPD
+856 SSAGELAAISPD

>member
-11 DLDYTQSLIDQFKT
+11 DLDYIQSLIDQFKA

-267 EFEELKKDGSIDF
+267 EFEKLKKDGSIDF
-280 EASALPLE
+280 KAPALPLE
-288 HHKPSFSPLGEKEVK
+288 HHKPNFPPLKA
-303 SEERRVKN
+303 
-311 SNPLGVPADLQSDG
+311 PTD
-325 KQGTSK
+325 
-331 NEIIDVEAFETW
+331 FETW

-454 IDGIAKQLLD
+454 IDGIAKQLLN

-540 DYLRDVIAEQANY
+540 DYLRDVIAEQVNY
-553 ADYYEYVAKRGV
+553 ADYYDYVAKRGV
-565 NIVKDLIAKY
+565 NIVKELIAKY
-575 KEVAPYSEKPDTFFD
+575 KEVAPYSEEPDTFFD

-630 QLLENT
+630 LLMRNT
-636 PQGVPADLQSAGKQA
+636 PQGVPADLQSDGKQA
-651 ISGGSKVP
+651 I
-659 ADLKSDGKQ
+659 
-668 GTSKI
+668 SKI
-673 EKLLHDIVFSENRML
+673 EKLLHDIVSSENRML

-693 LDPRTDEDVYQGF
+693 LDPRTDEDVYNGF

-723 TEKAR
+723 TDKAR
-728 NNESLISEKPLID
+728 NNESLIEQKPLID

-756 SLQFKLPAA
+756 SLQFKLPA
-765 QSPTDN
+765 
-771 TDNTD
+771 
-776 SKEKSAES
+776 EKTPVEQIA
-784 AKSARPKNGSE
+784 
-795 KEEKSVSSV
+795 EEKAPA
-804 KSVGQKTGS
+804 
-813 EKEEKSVSS
+813 EKASAAEETETIV
-822 VKSVGQKNTS
+822 
-832 EKEQKSVSSVKS
+832 
-844 ARQKNTSEKEQK
+844 
-856 SSAGEPEAISPD
+856 PD

>member
-11 DLDYTQSLIDQFKT
+11 DLDYTQSLIDQFKA

-63 PEQLAKIAFVGHQLS
+63 PEQLAKIAFVGHQLF

-280 EASALPLE
+280 EAPALPLE
-288 HHKPSFSPLGEKEVK
+288 HHKPNFPPLKA
-303 SEERRVKN
+303 
-311 SNPLGVPADLQSDG
+311 PTD
-325 KQGTSK
+325 
-331 NEIIDVEAFETW
+331 FETW

-454 IDGIAKQLLD
+454 IDGIAKQLLN
-464 SDLNLDAIPDFELR
+464 SNLNLDAIPDFELR

-540 DYLRDVIAEQANY
+540 DYLRDVIAEQTNY
-553 ADYYEYVAKRGV
+553 ADYYDYVAKRGV
-565 NIVKDLIAKY
+565 NIVKELIAKY
-575 KEVAPYSEKPDTFFD
+575 KEVAPYSEEPDTFFD

-630 QLLENT
+630 QLL
-636 PQGVPADLQSAGKQA
+636 
-651 ISGGSKVP
+651 
-659 ADLKSDGKQ
+659 SDGKQ
-668 GTSKI
+668 NTGKI

-693 LDPRTDEDVYQGF
+693 LDPRTDEDVYNGF

-723 TEKAR
+723 TDKAR
-728 NNESLISEKPLID
+728 NNESLIAEKPLID

-756 SLQFKLPAA
+756 SLQFKLPA
-765 QSPTDN
+765 
-771 TDNTD
+771 
-776 SKEKSAES
+776 EKTPVEQVA
-784 AKSARPKNGSE
+784 
-795 KEEKSVSSV
+795 EEKNA
-804 KSVGQKTGS
+804 
-813 EKEEKSVSS
+813 EEKAPAEQVSE
-822 VKSVGQKNTS
+822 
-832 EKEQKSVSSVKS
+832 EKAPAEKAS
-844 ARQKNTSEKEQK
+844 AAEETET
-856 SSAGEPEAISPD
+856 IVPD

>member
-11 DLDYTQSLIDQFKT
+11 DLDYTQSLIDQFKA

-163 KYKVAIDTSVA
+163 KYKVAIDTSEA

-267 EFEELKKDGSIDF
+267 EFEKLKKDGSIDF
-280 EASALPLE
+280 EAPALPLE
-288 HHKPSFSPLGEKEVK
+288 HHKPNF
-303 SEERRVKN
+303 
-311 SNPLGVPADLQSDG
+311 PALKAPTD
-325 KQGTSK
+325 
-331 NEIIDVEAFETW
+331 FETW

-454 IDGIAKQLLD
+454 IDGIAKQLLN

-553 ADYYEYVAKRGV
+553 ADYYDYVAKRGV
-565 NIVKDLIAKY
+565 NIVKELIAKY
-575 KEVAPYSEKPDTFFD
+575 KEVAPYSEEPDTFFD

-630 QLLENT
+630 LLMGNI
-636 PQGVPADLQSAGKQA
+636 PQGVPTDLQ
-651 ISGGSKVP
+651 
-659 ADLKSDGKQ
+659 SDGKQ
-668 GTSKI
+668 ATSKI

-693 LDPRTDEDVYQGF
+693 LDPRTDEDVYNGF

-723 TEKAR
+723 TDKAR
-728 NNESLISEKPLID
+728 NNESLIEQKPLID

-756 SLQFKLPAA
+756 SLQFKLPA
-765 QSPTDN
+765 
-771 TDNTD
+771 
-776 SKEKSAES
+776 EKTPVEQVA
-784 AKSARPKNGSE
+784 
-795 KEEKSVSSV
+795 EEK
-804 KSVGQKTGS
+804 TA
-813 EKEEKSVSS
+813 EEKAPAEQVSE
-822 VKSVGQKNTS
+822 
-832 EKEQKSVSSVKS
+832 EKAPAEKAS
-844 ARQKNTSEKEQK
+844 AAEETET
-856 SSAGEPEAISPD
+856 IVPD

>member
-11 DLDYTQSLIDQFKT
+11 DLDYTQSLIDQFKA

-128 DRSGLTADEE
+128 DRSGLTAEEE

-188 RIKDGQRGFR
+188 RIKEGQRGFR

-267 EFEELKKDGSIDF
+267 EFEELKKDSSIDF
-280 EASALPLE
+280 EAPALPLE
-288 HHKPSFSPLGEKEVK
+288 HHKPNFPPLKA
-303 SEERRVKN
+303 
-311 SNPLGVPADLQSDG
+311 PTD
-325 KQGTSK
+325 
-331 NEIIDVEAFETW
+331 FETW

-350 QTNAEGLKENLWYA
+350 QTNTEGLKENLWYA

-454 IDGIAKQLLD
+454 IDGIAKQLLN

-478 MNGCTNICALATW
+478 LHGCTNFCVRASW
-491 GDLGFSG
+491 GDFGFSG
-498 RVGRVGDDPY
+498 GVGRVGDDPY

-540 DYLRDVIAEQANY
+540 NYLRDVIAEQANY

-565 NIVKDLIAKY
+565 DIVKDLIAKY
-575 KEVAPYSEKPDTFFD
+575 KEIAPYSEEPDTFFD

-630 QLLENT
+630 LLMRNT
-636 PQGVPADLQSAGKQA
+636 PQGVPADLQS
-651 ISGGSKVP
+651 
-659 ADLKSDGKQ
+659 DGKQ
-668 GTSKI
+668 ETNKI

-693 LDPRTDEDVYQGF
+693 LDPRTDDDVYNGF

-723 TEKAR
+723 TDKAR
-728 NNESLISEKPLID
+728 NNESLIAEKPLID
-741 ELADLLND
+741 ELAQLLND

-756 SLQFKLPAA
+756 SLQFKLPSDSS
-765 QSPTDN
+765 QTDAKN
-771 TDNTD
+771 
-776 SKEKSAES
+776 SKEKDNQ
-784 AKSARPKNGSE
+784 K
-795 KEEKSVSSV
+795 EKSVESV
-804 KSVGQKTGS
+804 CVSESKNANDKSVGLKSRS
-813 EKEEKSVSS
+813 E
-822 VKSVGQKNTS
+822 N
-832 EKEQKSVSSVKS
+832 
-844 ARQKNTSEKEQK
+844 EQK
-856 SSAGEPEAISPD
+856 SSAGEPEAVSPD

>member
-11 DLDYTQSLIDQFKT
+11 DLDYTQSLIDQFKA

-146 ELTSRLI
+146 EVTSRLI

-280 EASALPLE
+280 EAPALPLE
-288 HHKPSFSPLGEKEVK
+288 HHKPNFPPLKA
-303 SEERRVKN
+303 
-311 SNPLGVPADLQSDG
+311 PTD
-325 KQGTSK
+325 
-331 NEIIDVEAFETW
+331 FETW

-454 IDGIAKQLLD
+454 IDGIAKQLLN
-464 SDLNLDAIPDFELR
+464 SNLNLDAIPDFELR

-540 DYLRDVIAEQANY
+540 NYLRDVIAEQANY
-553 ADYYEYVAKRGV
+553 ADYYDYVAKRGV
-565 NIVKDLIAKY
+565 NIVKELIAKY
-575 KEVAPYSEKPDTFFD
+575 KEVAPYSEEPDTFFD

-630 QLLENT
+630 LLMGNT
-636 PQGVPADLQSAGKQA
+636 PQGVPADLQSDGKQA
-651 ISGGSKVP
+651 
-659 ADLKSDGKQ
+659 
-668 GTSKI
+668 TSKI

-693 LDPRTDEDVYQGF
+693 LDPRTDEDVYNGF

-723 TEKAR
+723 TDKAR
-728 NNESLISEKPLID
+728 NNESLIEQKPLID

-756 SLQFKLPAA
+756 SLQFKLTA
-765 QSPTDN
+765 
-771 TDNTD
+771 
-776 SKEKSAES
+776 EKTPVEQIA
-784 AKSARPKNGSE
+784 
-795 KEEKSVSSV
+795 EEKAA
-804 KSVGQKTGS
+804 
-813 EKEEKSVSS
+813 EEKAPAEQVSE
-822 VKSVGQKNTS
+822 
-832 EKEQKSVSSVKS
+832 EKAPAEKAS
-844 ARQKNTSEKEQK
+844 AAEETET
-856 SSAGEPEAISPD
+856 IVPD

>member
-11 DLDYTQSLIDQFKT
+11 DLDYTQSLIDQFKA

-280 EASALPLE
+280 EAPALPLE
-288 HHKPSFSPLGEKEVK
+288 HHKPNF
-303 SEERRVKN
+303 
-311 SNPLGVPADLQSDG
+311 PALKAPTD
-325 KQGTSK
+325 
-331 NEIIDVEAFETW
+331 FETW

-454 IDGIAKQLLD
+454 IDGIAKQLLN
-464 SDLNLDAIPDFELR
+464 SNLNLDAIPDFELR

-553 ADYYEYVAKRGV
+553 ADYYDYVAKRGV
-565 NIVKDLIAKY
+565 NIVKELIAKY
-575 KEVAPYSEKPDTFFD
+575 KEVAPYSEEPDTFFD

-630 QLLENT
+630 QLL
-636 PQGVPADLQSAGKQA
+636 
-651 ISGGSKVP
+651 
-659 ADLKSDGKQ
+659 SDGKQ
-668 GTSKI
+668 NTGKI

-693 LDPRTDEDVYQGF
+693 LDPRTDEDVYNGF

-723 TEKAR
+723 TDKAR
-728 NNESLISEKPLID
+728 NNESLIEQKPLID

-756 SLQFKLPAA
+756 SLQFKLPA
-765 QSPTDN
+765 
-771 TDNTD
+771 
-776 SKEKSAES
+776 EKTPVEQVA
-784 AKSARPKNGSE
+784 
-795 KEEKSVSSV
+795 EEKNA
-804 KSVGQKTGS
+804 
-813 EKEEKSVSS
+813 EEKAPAEQVSE
-822 VKSVGQKNTS
+822 
-832 EKEQKSVSSVKS
+832 EKAPAEKAS
-844 ARQKNTSEKEQK
+844 AAEETET
-856 SSAGEPEAISPD
+856 IVPD

>member
-1 MYRIPSTLNG
+1 MYRIPSTLDG
-11 DLDYTQSLIDQFKT
+11 DLDYTQSLIDQFKA

-52 LRLRCAGGLVT
+52 LRLRCAGGLIT

-88 EIQIHNVDIE
+88 EIQIHNVDLQ
-98 DAIPALKKL
+98 DAIPALRKL
-107 EKVGISSAGGGGNTV
+107 EKVSISSAGGGGNTV

-128 DRSGLTADEE
+128 DRSGLTAEEE

-163 KYKVAIDTSVA
+163 KYKVAIDTSVE
-174 TANYSYIADLGLQA
+174 TANFSYIADLGLQA
-188 RIKDGQRGFR
+188 RIKDGKRGFR

-214 VFDFLPEK
+214 VFDFLPEV

-257 TEEAKRLYLE
+257 SEEAKRLYLE
-267 EFEELKKDGSIDF
+267 EFEALKKDDSIDF
-280 EASALPLE
+280 YAPQLPLE
-288 HHKPSFSPLGEKEVK
+288 HHKPSFAPLKVR
-303 SEERRVKN
+303 SEE
-311 SNPLGVPADLQSDG
+311 LGVRSSSEA
-325 KQGTSK
+325 
-331 NEIIDVEAFETW
+331 IIDIKAFEKW
-343 KRRYAHK
+343 KQRYAHK
-350 QTNAEGLKENLWYA
+350 QTNQEGLKENLWYA
-364 YIPLRHGNNSTDFF
+364 YIPLKHGNNSTDFF
-378 AEVAEYLGNYG
+378 AEVAEYLANYG
-389 NDVIRF
+389 NDVLRF

-406 PEEYLTNI
+406 PEEYLPNI
-414 YAFFKKLGVYQ
+414 YQFFKKLGVYQ
-425 IDYPVVVT
+425 VDYPVVVT

-454 IDGIAKQLLD
+454 IDAIAKQLLQ
-464 SDLNLDAIPDFELR
+464 SDLNLDAIPDLEIR
-478 MNGCTNICALATW
+478 MNGCTNICAVATW
-491 GDLGFSG
+491 ADLGFSG

-508 PAYTIWLPVKGKHEI
+508 PAYTVWLPVKGKHEL

-530 AAKKIPAFVE
+530 AAKKIPEFIE
-540 DYLRDVIAEQANY
+540 DYLRDVIAELPHY
-553 ADYYEYVAKRGV
+553 ADYYDYVAKRGV
-565 NIVKDLIAKY
+565 NTAKELLLKY
-575 KEVAPYSEKPDTFFD
+575 KNLPAYTENPETFYD
-590 FGDDEKFSLI
+590 WGDDEKFSLI

-625 RKEVE
+625 RKEVDKI
-630 QLLENT
+630 L
-636 PQGVPADLQSAGKQA
+636 S
-651 ISGGSKVP
+651 
-659 ADLKSDGKQ
+659 SDKA
-668 GTSKI
+668 KA

-693 LDPRTDEDVYQGF
+693 LDPRTDDDVYNGF
-706 EKEFIAAGIIPQ
+706 EKEFIEAGIIPQ

-723 TEKAR
+723 TDKAR
-728 NNESLISEKPLID
+728 KNESLLPEKPLID

-756 SLQFKLPAA
+756 SLQFKLPA
-765 QSPTDN
+765 
-771 TDNTD
+771 
-776 SKEKSAES
+776 
-784 AKSARPKNGSE
+784 E
-795 KEEKSVSSV
+795 KESSSEDTKNLSSEDTEKTEANAA
-804 KSVGQKTGS
+804 KKQAD
-813 EKEEKSVSS
+813 
-822 VKSVGQKNTS
+822 
-832 EKEQKSVSSVKS
+832 S
-844 ARQKNTSEKEQK
+844 ANSDDNKK
-856 SSAGEPEAISPD
+856 SSEEPD

-891 MQSGQILEI
+891 MKSGQLLEI

-916 NEGHTILSTEKVEN
+916 NEGHTVLSTEKVDN
-930 YWKVLIKKK
+930 YWKVLIRKK

>member
-11 DLDYTQSLIDQFKT
+11 DLDYTQSLIDQFKA

-63 PEQLAKIAFVGHQLS
+63 PKQLAKIAFVGHQLS

-267 EFEELKKDGSIDF
+267 EFKELKKDGSIDF
-280 EASALPLE
+280 EAPALPLE
-288 HHKPSFSPLGEKEVK
+288 HHKPNFPPLKA
-303 SEERRVKN
+303 
-311 SNPLGVPADLQSDG
+311 PTD
-325 KQGTSK
+325 
-331 NEIIDVEAFETW
+331 FETW

-454 IDGIAKQLLD
+454 IDGIAKQLLN
-464 SDLNLDAIPDFELR
+464 SNLNLDAIPDFELR

-553 ADYYEYVAKRGV
+553 ADYYDYVAKRGV

-575 KEVAPYSEKPDTFFD
+575 KEVAPYSEEPDTFFD

-630 QLLENT
+630 LLMKNI
-636 PQGVPADLQSAGKQA
+636 PQGVSADLQADGKQA
-651 ISGGSKVP
+651 
-659 ADLKSDGKQ
+659 
-668 GTSKI
+668 TSKI

-693 LDPRTDEDVYQGF
+693 LDPRTDEDVYNGF

-723 TEKAR
+723 TDKAR
-728 NNESLISEKPLID
+728 NNESLIEQKPLID

-756 SLQFKLPAA
+756 SLQFKLPA
-765 QSPTDN
+765 
-771 TDNTD
+771 
-776 SKEKSAES
+776 EKTPVEQVA
-784 AKSARPKNGSE
+784 
-795 KEEKSVSSV
+795 EEK
-804 KSVGQKTGS
+804 TA
-813 EKEEKSVSS
+813 EEKAPAEQVSE
-822 VKSVGQKNTS
+822 
-832 EKEQKSVSSVKS
+832 EKAPAEKAS
-844 ARQKNTSEKEQK
+844 AAEETET
-856 SSAGEPEAISPD
+856 IVPD

-891 MQSGQILEI
+891 MQCGQILEI

>member
-11 DLDYTQSLIDQFKT
+11 DLDYTQSLIDQFKA

-128 DRSGLTADEE
+128 DRSGLTTDEE

-280 EASALPLE
+280 EAPALPLE
-288 HHKPSFSPLGEKEVK
+288 HHKPYF
-303 SEERRVKN
+303 
-311 SNPLGVPADLQSDG
+311 PALKAPTD
-325 KQGTSK
+325 
-331 NEIIDVEAFETW
+331 FETW

-454 IDGIAKQLLD
+454 IDGIAKQLLN
-464 SDLNLDAIPDFELR
+464 SNLNLDAIPDFELR

-553 ADYYEYVAKRGV
+553 ADYYDYVAKRGV
-565 NIVKDLIAKY
+565 NIVKELIAKY
-575 KEVAPYSEKPDTFFD
+575 KEVAPYAEEPDTFFD

-630 QLLENT
+630 LLMGNI
-636 PQGVPADLQSAGKQA
+636 PQGVPADLQSDGKQA
-651 ISGGSKVP
+651 
-659 ADLKSDGKQ
+659 
-668 GTSKI
+668 TSKI

-693 LDPRTDEDVYQGF
+693 LDPRTDEDVYNGF

-723 TEKAR
+723 TDKAR
-728 NNESLISEKPLID
+728 NNESLIEQKPLID

-756 SLQFKLPAA
+756 SLQFKLPA
-765 QSPTDN
+765 
-771 TDNTD
+771 
-776 SKEKSAES
+776 EKTPVEQVA
-784 AKSARPKNGSE
+784 
-795 KEEKSVSSV
+795 EEKAA
-804 KSVGQKTGS
+804 
-813 EKEEKSVSS
+813 EEKAPAEQVSE
-822 VKSVGQKNTS
+822 
-832 EKEQKSVSSVKS
+832 EKAPAEKAS
-844 ARQKNTSEKEQK
+844 AAEETET
-856 SSAGEPEAISPD
+856 IVPD

>member
-11 DLDYTQSLIDQFKT
+11 DLDYTQSLIDQFKA

-52 LRLRCAGGLVT
+52 LRLRCAGGLIT

-78 TSHLHVTTRQ
+78 TSHLHITTRQ
-88 EIQIHNVDIE
+88 EIQIHNVDLQ
-98 DAIPALKKL
+98 DAVPALKKL

-122 RNMMVD
+122 RNMMVN
-128 DRSGLTADEE
+128 DRSGLTAEEE

-163 KYKVAIDTSVA
+163 KYKVAIDTSVEE
-174 TANYSYIADLGLQA
+174 ANFSYIADLGLQA
-188 RIKDGQRGFR
+188 RIKDGKRGFR

-203 SAASNA
+203 SAASNS

-214 VFDFLPEK
+214 VFDFLPEI
-222 DLYRAAKALKNW
+222 DLYRAAKGLKNW

-257 TEEAKRLYLE
+257 SEEAKRLYLE
-267 EFEELKKDGSIDF
+267 EFEALKKDGSIDF
-280 EASALPLE
+280 YAPALPLE
-288 HHKPSFSPLGEKEVK
+288 HHHPNFASAEDN
-303 SEERRVKN
+303 SEEFKKW
-311 SNPLGVPADLQSDG
+311 
-325 KQGTSK
+325 KQ
-331 NEIIDVEAFETW
+331 
-343 KRRYAHK
+343 RYAHK
-350 QTNAEGLKENLWYA
+350 QTNSEGLKENLWFA
-364 YIPLRHGNNSTDFF
+364 YIPLKHGNNSTDFF
-378 AEVAEYLGNYG
+378 AEVAEYLANYG

-406 PEEYLTNI
+406 PEEYLPNI
-414 YAFFKKLGVYQ
+414 YQFFKKLGIYQ
-425 IDYPVVVT
+425 VDYPVVVT

-454 IDGIAKQLLD
+454 IDAIAKQLLA
-464 SDLNLDAIPDFELR
+464 SDLNLDAIPDLEIR
-478 MNGCTNICALATW
+478 MNGCTNICAVATW
-491 GDLGFSG
+491 ADLGFSG

-508 PAYTIWLPVKGKHEI
+508 PAYTVWLPVKGKHEL

-530 AAKKIPAFVE
+530 AAKKIPEFIE

-553 ADYYEYVAKRGV
+553 ADYYDYVARRGV
-565 NIVKDLIAKY
+565 DTVKQLLAKY
-575 KEVAPYSEKPDTFFD
+575 KELPSYKENPDTFFD
-590 FGDDEKFSLI
+590 WGDDEKFSLI

-625 RKEVE
+625 RKEVDE
-630 QLLENT
+630 ILSSED
-636 PQGVPADLQSAGKQA
+636 A
-651 ISGGSKVP
+651 
-659 ADLKSDGKQ
+659 
-668 GTSKI
+668 

-693 LDPRTDEDVYQGF
+693 LDPRTDDDVYNGF
-706 EKEFIAAGIIPQ
+706 EKEFIEAGIIPQ

-723 TEKAR
+723 TDKAR
-728 NNESLISEKPLID
+728 KNEALIAEKPLIY

-749 LYQNMDD
+749 LYKNMDD
-756 SLQFKLPAA
+756 SLQFKLPA
-765 QSPTDN
+765 
-771 TDNTD
+771 
-776 SKEKSAES
+776 
-784 AKSARPKNGSE
+784 E
-795 KEEKSVSSV
+795 KESSSEGAKIISSENTKKTEANAAKKQSDSANSVSVEQNSVSSD
-804 KSVGQKTGS
+804 KDPN
-813 EKEEKSVSS
+813 ES
-822 VKSVGQKNTS
+822 VKNPNKFRINSDDKINSSGEKNT
-832 EKEQKSVSSVKS
+832 EVIE
-844 ARQKNTSEKEQK
+844 
-856 SSAGEPEAISPD
+856 PD

-891 MQSGQILEI
+891 MKSGQLLEI

-916 NEGHTILSTEKVEN
+916 NEGHTVLSTEKVDN
-930 YWKVLIKKK
+930 YWKVLIRKK

>member
-11 DLDYTQSLIDQFKT
+11 DLDYTQSLIDQFKA

-242 NRHKARMRYVFYKYG
+242 NRHKARMRYVFYRYG

-280 EASALPLE
+280 KAPALPLE
-288 HHKPSFSPLGEKEVK
+288 HHKPNFPPLKA
-303 SEERRVKN
+303 
-311 SNPLGVPADLQSDG
+311 PTD
-325 KQGTSK
+325 
-331 NEIIDVEAFETW
+331 FETW

-454 IDGIAKQLLD
+454 IDGIAKQLLN

-553 ADYYEYVAKRGV
+553 ADYYDYVAKRGV
-565 NIVKDLIAKY
+565 NIVKELIAKY
-575 KEVAPYSEKPDTFFD
+575 KEVAPYSEEPDTFFD

-630 QLLENT
+630 LLMGNT
-636 PQGVPADLQSAGKQA
+636 PQGVPADLQSDGKQA
-651 ISGGSKVP
+651 
-659 ADLKSDGKQ
+659 
-668 GTSKI
+668 TSKI

-693 LDPRTDEDVYQGF
+693 LDPRTDEDVYNGF

-723 TEKAR
+723 TDKAR
-728 NNESLISEKPLID
+728 NSASLIEQKPLID

-756 SLQFKLPAA
+756 SLQFKLTA
-765 QSPTDN
+765 
-771 TDNTD
+771 
-776 SKEKSAES
+776 EKTPVEQVA
-784 AKSARPKNGSE
+784 
-795 KEEKSVSSV
+795 EEKNA
-804 KSVGQKTGS
+804 
-813 EKEEKSVSS
+813 EEKAPAEQVSE
-822 VKSVGQKNTS
+822 
-832 EKEQKSVSSVKS
+832 EKAPAEKAS
-844 ARQKNTSEKEQK
+844 AAEETET
-856 SSAGEPEAISPD
+856 IVPD

>member
-11 DLDYTQSLIDQFKT
+11 DLDYTQSLIDQFKA

-280 EASALPLE
+280 EAPTLPLE
-288 HHKPSFSPLGEKEVK
+288 HHKPNFPPLKA
-303 SEERRVKN
+303 
-311 SNPLGVPADLQSDG
+311 PTD
-325 KQGTSK
+325 
-331 NEIIDVEAFETW
+331 FETW

-454 IDGIAKQLLD
+454 IDGIAKQLLN
-464 SDLNLDAIPDFELR
+464 SNLNLDAIPDFELR

-553 ADYYEYVAKRGV
+553 TDYYDYVAKRGV
-565 NIVKDLIAKY
+565 NIVKELIAKY
-575 KEVAPYSEKPDTFFD
+575 KEVAPYSEEPDTFFD

-630 QLLENT
+630 LLMGNT
-636 PQGVPADLQSAGKQA
+636 PQGVPADLQSDGNQA
-651 ISGGSKVP
+651 
-659 ADLKSDGKQ
+659 
-668 GTSKI
+668 TRKI
-673 EKLLHDIVFSENRML
+673 EKLLHDILFSENRML

-693 LDPRTDEDVYQGF
+693 LDPRTDEDVYNGF

-723 TEKAR
+723 IDKAR
-728 NNESLISEKPLID
+728 NNESLIEQKPLID

-756 SLQFKLPAA
+756 SLQFKLTA
-765 QSPTDN
+765 
-771 TDNTD
+771 
-776 SKEKSAES
+776 EKTPVEQVA
-784 AKSARPKNGSE
+784 
-795 KEEKSVSSV
+795 EEKAA
-804 KSVGQKTGS
+804 
-813 EKEEKSVSS
+813 EEKTPAEQVSE
-822 VKSVGQKNTS
+822 
-832 EKEQKSVSSVKS
+832 EKAPAEKAS
-844 ARQKNTSEKEQK
+844 AAEETET
-856 SSAGEPEAISPD
+856 IVPD

>member
-11 DLDYTQSLIDQFKT
+11 DLDYTQSLIDQFKA

-128 DRSGLTADEE
+128 DRSGLTSDEE

-280 EASALPLE
+280 EAPALPLE
-288 HHKPSFSPLGEKEVK
+288 HHKPNF
-303 SEERRVKN
+303 
-311 SNPLGVPADLQSDG
+311 PALNASTD
-325 KQGTSK
+325 
-331 NEIIDVEAFETW
+331 FETW

-414 YAFFKKLGVYQ
+414 YAFFKKLGIYQ

-454 IDGIAKQLLD
+454 IDGIAKQLLN

-553 ADYYEYVAKRGV
+553 ADYYDYVAKRGV
-565 NIVKDLIAKY
+565 NIVKELIAKY
-575 KEVAPYSEKPDTFFD
+575 KEIAPYSEEPDTFFD

-630 QLLENT
+630 QLE
-636 PQGVPADLQSAGKQA
+636 D
-651 ISGGSKVP
+651 
-659 ADLKSDGKQ
+659 
-668 GTSKI
+668 TSKI

-723 TEKAR
+723 TDKAR
-728 NNESLISEKPLID
+728 NNESLTAEKALID
-741 ELADLLND
+741 ELAQLLND

-795 KEEKSVSSV
+795 NEEKSVSSV
-804 KSVGQKTGS
+804 KSAGQKDAS
-813 EKEEKSVSS
+813 E
-822 VKSVGQKNTS
+822 N
-832 EKEQKSVSSVKS
+832 
-844 ARQKNTSEKEQK
+844 EQK

-930 YWKVLIKKK
+930 YWKVLIRKK

>member
-11 DLDYTQSLIDQFKT
+11 DLDYTQSLIDQFKA

-267 EFEELKKDGSIDF
+267 EFEELKKDDSIDF
-280 EASALPLE
+280 EAPALPLE
-288 HHKPSFSPLGEKEVK
+288 HHKPNF
-303 SEERRVKN
+303 
-311 SNPLGVPADLQSDG
+311 PALNASTD
-325 KQGTSK
+325 
-331 NEIIDVEAFETW
+331 FETW

-350 QTNAEGLKENLWYA
+350 QTNVEGLKENLWYA

-454 IDGIAKQLLD
+454 IDGIAKQLLN
-464 SDLNLDAIPDFELR
+464 SNLNLDAIPDFELR

-553 ADYYEYVAKRGV
+553 ADYYDYVAKRGV

-575 KEVAPYSEKPDTFFD
+575 KEVAPYSEEPDTFFD

-630 QLLENT
+630 LLMGNI
-636 PQGVPADLQSAGKQA
+636 PQGVPADLQSDGKQA
-651 ISGGSKVP
+651 
-659 ADLKSDGKQ
+659 
-668 GTSKI
+668 TSKI

-693 LDPRTDEDVYQGF
+693 LDPRTDEDVYNGF

-723 TEKAR
+723 TDKAR
-728 NNESLISEKPLID
+728 NSASLIEQKPLID

-756 SLQFKLPAA
+756 SLQFKLPA
-765 QSPTDN
+765 
-771 TDNTD
+771 
-776 SKEKSAES
+776 EKTPVEQVA
-784 AKSARPKNGSE
+784 
-795 KEEKSVSSV
+795 EEK
-804 KSVGQKTGS
+804 TA
-813 EKEEKSVSS
+813 EEKAPAEQVSE
-822 VKSVGQKNTS
+822 
-832 EKEQKSVSSVKS
+832 EKAPAEKAS
-844 ARQKNTSEKEQK
+844 AAEETET
-856 SSAGEPEAISPD
+856 IVPD

>member
-11 DLDYTQSLIDQFKT
+11 DLDYTQSLINQFKA

-267 EFEELKKDGSIDF
+267 EFEKLKKDGSIDF
-280 EASALPLE
+280 EAPALPLE
-288 HHKPSFSPLGEKEVK
+288 HHKPNF
-303 SEERRVKN
+303 
-311 SNPLGVPADLQSDG
+311 PALKAPTD
-325 KQGTSK
+325 
-331 NEIIDVEAFETW
+331 FETW

-454 IDGIAKQLLD
+454 INGIVKQLLN

-540 DYLRDVIAEQANY
+540 DYLRDVIAEQANH
-553 ADYYEYVAKRGV
+553 AHYYDYVAKRGV
-565 NIVKDLIAKY
+565 NIVKKLIAKY
-575 KEVAPYSEKPDTFFD
+575 KEVAPYSEEPDTFFD

-630 QLLENT
+630 LLMGNI
-636 PQGVPADLQSAGKQA
+636 PLGVTADLQSDGKQA
-651 ISGGSKVP
+651 
-659 ADLKSDGKQ
+659 
-668 GTSKI
+668 TSKI

-693 LDPRTDEDVYQGF
+693 LDPRTDEDVYNGF

-723 TEKAR
+723 TDKAR
-728 NNESLISEKPLID
+728 NNESLIEQKPLID

-756 SLQFKLPAA
+756 SLQFKLPA
-765 QSPTDN
+765 
-771 TDNTD
+771 
-776 SKEKSAES
+776 EKTPVEQVA
-784 AKSARPKNGSE
+784 
-795 KEEKSVSSV
+795 EEK
-804 KSVGQKTGS
+804 TA
-813 EKEEKSVSS
+813 EEKAPAEQVSE
-822 VKSVGQKNTS
+822 
-832 EKEQKSVSSVKS
+832 EKAPAEKAS
-844 ARQKNTSEKEQK
+844 AAEETET
-856 SSAGEPEAISPD
+856 IVPD